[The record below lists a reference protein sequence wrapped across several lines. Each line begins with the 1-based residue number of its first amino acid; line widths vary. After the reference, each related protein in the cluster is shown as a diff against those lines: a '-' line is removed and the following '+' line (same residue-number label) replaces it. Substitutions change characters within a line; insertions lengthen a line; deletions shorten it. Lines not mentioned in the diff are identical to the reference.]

1 MTDFDTFF
9 DFENT
14 DNFLNSISGGLQE
27 LSPSS
32 ISDESVKH
40 LSPNNFQIDVD
51 PNMSNPDYNV
61 NGGQDNGSNYF
72 NPPNADETLFQQ
84 SNSISSYSNE
94 LTPISHP
101 ASSSTHTSPY
111 DPVKKEFPDI
121 ENVLSRDALSDD
133 ILNQTGYSNDV
144 KNEFLDD
151 IRPKINDSISDEV
164 LNTIPK
170 QELKTTTAKKS
181 AKVVKPKKD
190 KNSHNMIEKKYR
202 TNINSKILA
211 LRDAVPSLRI
221 AAGSKDISVADLEGL
236 IPASKLNKASVLTKA
251 TEYIKHLENKN
262 NILKQQ
268 NLELQKLINRANAQ
282 PLQQNQGMN
291 NNLPT
296 DMSPNTVSTS
306 SSNSQPRFGFYPQ
319 DNFNV
324 TYAPMNYGNSNPS
337 YQSAPMQTAG
347 NQLNTNKM
355 LMGGMAAV
363 MGTSLFAGGN
373 NDFKGLSALPFA
385 SYFPRFLTHPSGVSI
400 QLWNLLK
407 GLLLVATVFNLVF
420 PYFKKSSKVKKSK
433 ENTSSQSILHTWIS
447 VNLGF
452 QLPTEVDNNKTQE
465 IVNRLMGGVP
475 STTELIQDYLFL
487 SSSSINFENCLLNLI
502 VGNILIHRYPFFNF
516 FINNN
521 LAIRGSLILNLE
533 YDGENK
539 SLIKLNKLIRK
550 VDGLSFLGSKS
561 LFSRMI
567 NVSHNRPINFGIND
581 GQNHLR
587 YVEFFEENKQ
597 DYYAVLFSWRV
608 LEIIHQLNLKYLE
621 ILNDEQL
628 QDEIKDIRSDLSIVS
643 LLVDENTKLGNYFQ
657 LFKSIVNFNE
667 SPLLLKS
674 MKTKID
680 TQLKAFNLIVN
691 GQELTDE
698 EPLYS
703 DDDDESEVQPEPKY
717 SDDLKLKSSKTL
729 ISSLNLISQEEFVVL
744 TSSLIVYYYKND
756 EMSHAI
762 KLLNYLRNL
771 NGTDSLTLLAFTSLV
786 TLINE
791 VIPNIEDNEI
801 LDNLIKV
808 TRAWLKESQASSFMD
823 YKLVGSLT
831 KSIVN
836 KGMVLNGVEVTETD
850 DE

>member
-1 MTDFDTFF
+1 MA
-9 DFENT
+9 
-14 DNFLNSISGGLQE
+14 NS
-27 LSPSS
+27 
-32 ISDESVKH
+32 DYTV
-40 LSPNNFQIDVD
+40 
-51 PNMSNPDYNV
+51 NPDQV
-61 NGGQDNGSNYF
+61 NGSNYF
-72 NPPNADETLFQQ
+72 NPQNGDDTFFQQ

-101 ASSSTHTSPY
+101 ASSSTHTSPL

-121 ENVLSRDALSDD
+121 ENVLSRDELSDD
-133 ILNQTGYSNDV
+133 ILNQTAPLNGV
-144 KNEFLDD
+144 KKEFLDD
-151 IRPKINDSISDEV
+151 NKESLNNSLADEV
-164 LNTIPK
+164 TPK
-170 QELKTTTAKKS
+170 QELKTTTTKKS

-236 IPASKLNKASVLTKA
+236 TPASKLNKASVLTKA

-268 NLELQKLINRANAQ
+268 NLELQKLINRANIQ
-282 PLQQNQGMN
+282 PVQQNQGM
-291 NNLPT
+291 NLPT
-296 DMSPNTVSTS
+296 DMSPNTTSTNS
-306 SSNSQPRFGFYPQ
+306 NNSQPGFGFYPQ

-324 TYAPMNYGNSNPS
+324 TYAPMNYGNTNNYQGPS
-337 YQSAPMQTAG
+337 MQTAG

-385 SYFPRFLTHPSGVSI
+385 SYFPRFMTHPSGVSL

-407 GLLLVATVFNLVF
+407 GLLIAATVFNLIF
-420 PYFKKSSKVKKSK
+420 PYFKKSSKEEKSK
-433 ENTSSQSILHTWIS
+433 ADTHSQSILQTWIS
-447 VNLGF
+447 VNLGL
-452 QLPTEVDNNKTQE
+452 QLPTEVDDTKTKE
-465 IVNRLMGGVP
+465 IVNRLMGGSP
-475 STTELIQDYLFL
+475 SVKELIQDYLFL

-502 VGNILIHRYPFFNF
+502 VGNILINRYPFLSY

-521 LAIRGSLILNLE
+521 LAIKGSLILNLE

-550 VDGLSFLGSKS
+550 VDGLSFFGSKS
-561 LFSRMI
+561 LFSRLI
-567 NVSHNRPINFGIND
+567 NVSDNKPINFGIND
-581 GQNHLR
+581 GQNHLK
-587 YVEFFEENKQ
+587 YVELFEESKQ
-597 DYYAVLFSWRV
+597 DYYGVLLSWRV
-608 LEIIHQLNLKYLE
+608 LEIIHQFNLKYLE

-643 LLVDENTKLGNYFQ
+643 LLVDENTRLNNYFQ

-674 MKTKID
+674 MKTRTD
-680 TQLKAFNLIVN
+680 AHLKAFNLIVN
-691 GQELTDE
+691 GQELTDD

-703 DDDDESEVQPEPKY
+703 EDEEEETKEQPEPQF
-717 SDDLKLKSSKTL
+717 SDDLKLKSAKAL
-729 ISSLNLISQEEFVVL
+729 ISSLNLISEEEFVVL

-756 EMSHAI
+756 EMGHAI

-771 NGTDSLTLLAFTSLV
+771 DSANSMTLLTFTSLV
-786 TLINE
+786 NLINE
-791 VIPNIEDNEI
+791 VIPKIEDNEI

-808 TRAWLKESQASSFMD
+808 TRAWLNEPQVSSFMD
-823 YKLVGSLT
+823 YKLAGSLT

-836 KGMVLNGVEVTETD
+836 KGMVLNGVDVADTD
-850 DE
+850 EE